1 MNKILLIEDEEHI
14 RKFVK
19 ISLKREN
26 FEVIE
31 AGTGEDG
38 IELVSKESPDVVILD
53 IMLPGIDGY
62 GVCKFLKERYPNI
75 GIIMLTAKAQGNDKI
90 AGLDLGADHYIIK
103 PFNPLEL
110 VAVVKSLL
118 RRMNIGNNL
127 SKRELV
133 SGPFKIDLDSK
144 TLYKDEEVIEVTPK
158 EYTLMKVFMENPNR
172 AFSRDEL
179 LDMIWGYNFIGE
191 NKIIDVNI
199 RRLRSKIENDSSH
212 PMFIETVWGTGYIWR
227 NNK

>member
-144 TLYKDEEVIEVTPK
+144 TLYKDEQVIEVTPK

-227 NNK
+227 SNK